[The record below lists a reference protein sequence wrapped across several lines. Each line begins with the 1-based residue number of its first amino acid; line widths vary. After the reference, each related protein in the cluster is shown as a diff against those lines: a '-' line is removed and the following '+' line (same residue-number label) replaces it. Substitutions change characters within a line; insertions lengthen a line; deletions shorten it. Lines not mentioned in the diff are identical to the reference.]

1 VASRPSPKRTLE
13 ELQADQAAYEAATL
27 ARRQGSAGSGSS
39 GDAPATPAAAP
50 ARLAATRSDDFSLPS
65 TSGSPTVEYGSAEAV
80 PEAVTDR
87 MLKRIVIFMGVPVFS
102 GILLFPLFYWLKVGR
117 Q

>member
-1 VASRPSPKRTLE
+1 MYFLRSSVTLM
-13 ELQADQAAYEAATL
+13 DIHNC
-27 ARRQGSAGSGSS
+27 
-39 GDAPATPAAAP
+39 
-50 ARLAATRSDDFSLPS
+50 DD
-65 TSGSPTVEYGSAEAV
+65 
-80 PEAVTDR
+80 